1 MGLKED
7 ISGEVRNIFKLS
19 WSERNGIVVPETDN
33 LILGNDGVWLN
44 ATILYADMAD
54 STHLV
59 DTFNAKF
66 AAKVYKAFLH
76 AAAKIIRAESG
87 SITAYDG
94 DRIMAVFIGDR
105 KNSSAARAALK
116 INYARCKIINPEIKQ
131 KYPDTKFELSHV
143 VGVDTSKV
151 LIARTGIRGANDLVW
166 VGRAANHAA
175 KLASLDSNF
184 PSRITEEVYDSLSE
198 STKISGS
205 GKLMWEPVTWNFTN
219 KTIYRSLWT
228 WEI

>member
-59 DTFNAKF
+59 DNFNAKF

-76 AAAKIIRAESG
+76 AAAKIIRSESG
-87 SITAYDG
+87 SVTAYDG
-94 DRIMAVFIGDR
+94 DRIMAVFIGDK
-105 KNSSAARAALK
+105 KNPSAARAALK
-116 INYARCKIINPEIKQ
+116 INGYVTNSCCKP
-131 KYPDTKFELSHV
+131 PDQV
-143 VGVDTSKV
+143 
-151 LIARTGIRGANDLVW
+151 
-166 VGRAANHAA
+166 
-175 KLASLDSNF
+175 
-184 PSRITEEVYDSLSE
+184 
-198 STKISGS
+198 
-205 GKLMWEPVTWNFTN
+205 
-219 KTIYRSLWT
+219 
-228 WEI
+228 